1 MNYLK
6 NKLKI
11 QYVSDIHL
19 EFLGAREVEAAA
31 MRIVPKAPV
40 LVLAGDIGIAGTPE
54 HAKFLAS
61 VSQKF
66 EHTFFIHGNHEY
78 YGEDRCPGT
87 YTDNGK
93 PTSTYAGACL
103 SSKSLETTKLHFL
116 NNTTY
121 DLDRWRFIGSTLWSR
136 IDDKE
141 YQINDSGRIPWF
153 FSEYCNYMHARS
165 KSWIKDEIEKSVKDG
180 LVPIVVTH
188 HLPSFKL
195 VDEKYR
201 RYSKFNQCF
210 ASHSDALIADSVAA
224 WIYGHTHSQSSTL
237 WNGRKTQ
244 VVCNPIGYP
253 GEREERT
260 IDYGATIEVDA
271 PVHLP

>member
-1 MNYLK
+1 MNSLK

-11 QYVSDIHL
+11 QYVSDIHI
-19 EFLGAREVEAAA
+19 EFLGSREVEAAA

-78 YGEDRCPGT
+78 YSEDHGQ
-87 YTDNGK
+87 GK
-93 PTSTYAGACL
+93 PTSTYAGARL
-103 SSKSLETTKLHFL
+103 SSKSLETNKLHFL
-116 NNTTY
+116 DNTTY

-136 IDDKE
+136 IDNKE
-141 YQINDSGRIPWF
+141 YQINDSSRIPWF
-153 FSEYCNYMHARS
+153 FAEYCNYMHARS
-165 KSWIKDEIEKSVKDG
+165 KSWIRDEIEKSVKDG

-201 RYSKFNQCF
+201 KYSKFNQCF
-210 ASHSDALIADSVAA
+210 ASHSDALITDSVAA
-224 WIYGHTHSQSSTL
+224 WIYGHTHSQSSTRC
-237 WNGRKTQ
+237 NDGKTQ
-244 VVCNPIGYP
+244 IVCNPIGYP
-253 GEREERT
+253 GEREERS
-260 IDYGATIEVDA
+260 IDYGATIEVGA